1 VAKLKAPLMS
11 LGASGQLGK
20 ALVFFSW
27 KGLNVVR
34 QHIVPTNPKTQAQL
48 DQRQLMTWAIEAV
61 HEAQST
67 AANKLGDTDKS
78 AYALWAGI
86 VQAATTW
93 VNQAVR
99 NQIDQYV
106 AGKHAAVY
114 RGGTI
119 AVASGQVTI
128 TVYNTSIDPAGI
140 TEGYFHY
147 GTSKTALLSTSL
159 ATIDVVTRKATK
171 AIAGLTNGM
180 KYYFQFR
187 PSALPDYI
195 GNYSGIYT
203 GTPSA

>member
-1 VAKLKAPLMS
+1 MAKLKAPLMS

-20 ALVFFSW
+20 ALVFFGW

-34 QHIVPTNPKTQAQL
+34 QHIVPTNPNTQAQK
-48 DQRQLMTWAIEAV
+48 DQRILMTWAIAAV
-61 HEAQST
+61 HEAMST
-67 AANKLGDTDKS
+67 VANKLGDTDKS

-99 NQIDQYV
+99 NFINQEV
-106 AGKHAAVY
+106 AGKHAAIY
-114 RGGTI
+114 RGGVITP
-119 AVASGQVTI
+119 VSGQVTI
-128 TVYNTSIDPAGI
+128 LLYNTGIAAAGI

-159 ATIDVVTRKATK
+159 ATIDVIAHSATK
-171 AIAGLTNGM
+171 AITGLTNGM

-187 PSALPDYI
+187 PSALPAYV
-195 GNYSGIYT
+195 GNDSGIYT
-203 GTPSA
+203 GTPNA